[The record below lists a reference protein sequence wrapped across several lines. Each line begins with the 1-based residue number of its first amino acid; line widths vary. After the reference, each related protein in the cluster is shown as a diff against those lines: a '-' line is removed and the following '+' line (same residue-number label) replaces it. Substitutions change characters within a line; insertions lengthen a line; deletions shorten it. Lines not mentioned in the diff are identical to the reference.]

1 MITENKGRNKK
12 KLILISGDLAAGKST
27 FSNKL
32 SSEYQILCINK
43 DNIKEILGDNF
54 PFKNREENY
63 QLSVATFDIFKYL
76 TKKVM
81 QVNIPFILESNFRD
95 REFEELEK
103 ISKEHGYDILSIVVR
118 SDLKE
123 LHKRFINRIK
133 NENRHIVHQ
142 AVDYSKFEDFEKQI
156 LSDRQRNYPG
166 EVIYLDSTSFKNLE
180 NKETKQLLDKY
191 LK

>member
-76 TKKVM
+76 TKNS
-81 QVNIPFILESNFRD
+81 NISISFFAQAKSNTVCPF
-95 REFEELEK
+95 
-103 ISKEHGYDILSIVVR
+103 LS
-118 SDLKE
+118 
-123 LHKRFINRIK
+123 
-133 NENRHIVHQ
+133 
-142 AVDYSKFEDFEKQI
+142 A
-156 LSDRQRNYPG
+156 
-166 EVIYLDSTSFKNLE
+166 
-180 NKETKQLLDKY
+180 
-191 LK
+191 